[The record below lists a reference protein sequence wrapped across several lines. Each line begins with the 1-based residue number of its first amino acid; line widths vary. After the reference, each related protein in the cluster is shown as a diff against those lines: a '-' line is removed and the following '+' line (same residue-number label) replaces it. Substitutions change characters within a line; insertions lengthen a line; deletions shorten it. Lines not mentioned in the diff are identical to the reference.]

1 MKTNTAMAVFHSF
14 CCPSLITNTNTM
26 ETNTAVAVSR
36 FLSIVDKA
44 VRMKTNT
51 AVAVFHGFCC
61 PLLIKQ

>member
-1 MKTNTAMAVFHSF
+1 MKTNTAVAVSQFLLSF
-14 CCPSLITNTNTM
+14 IDKAARM